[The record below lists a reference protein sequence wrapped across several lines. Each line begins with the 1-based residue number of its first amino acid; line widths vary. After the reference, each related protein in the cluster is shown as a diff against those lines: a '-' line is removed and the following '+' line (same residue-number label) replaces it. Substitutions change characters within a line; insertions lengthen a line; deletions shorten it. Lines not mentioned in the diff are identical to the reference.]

1 MDDPLPSTPIG
12 NATLEEND
20 DFTEYEGNTEDDGIV
35 LAQLAAMD
43 KPIIILTP
51 SANTPTQEAQ
61 DPSSKGDKVPQD
73 PRPLEPCF
81 LFPCCKFNLIF
92 EQCFNALLFFGLCL

>member
-20 DFTEYEGNTEDDGIV
+20 DFTESEGNTEDDGIV
-35 LAQLAAMD
+35 LAQLAAVD

-61 DPSSKGDKVPQD
+61 DLPSKGDEVPQD
-73 PRPLEPCF
+73 PP
-81 LFPCCKFNLIF
+81 
-92 EQCFNALLFFGLCL
+92 AS